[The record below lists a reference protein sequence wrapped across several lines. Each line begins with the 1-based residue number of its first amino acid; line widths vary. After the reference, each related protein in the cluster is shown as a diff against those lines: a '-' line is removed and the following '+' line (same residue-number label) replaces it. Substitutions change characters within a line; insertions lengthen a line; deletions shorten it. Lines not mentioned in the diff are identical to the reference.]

1 MTKVVNGTIFCDR
14 EKRISKTR
22 LMGKIT
28 SIETKQDKNKNQY
41 FAVFILNSGE
51 KSPIRW
57 NFFNEKGKLF
67 KENDLIIA
75 DGVFYSENKR
85 LLRSMKLVK

>member
-1 MTKVVNGTIFCDR
+1 MTKVVNGTLFCERD
-14 EKRISKTR
+14 KRISKAR

-28 SIETKQDKNKNQY
+28 LIEQKEDKNKNKY
-41 FAVFILNSGE
+41 YAIFILNSGE
-51 KSPIRW
+51 KVSIRW

-85 LLRSMKLVK
+85 LLRTMKLVK